1 MNAKLEDT
9 NPMERDAMASTL
21 LRIGVSSCLLG
32 REVRYDGGHKQD
44 RFLTDTMGQYF
55 QWIPVCPEV
64 EIGLGIPRPTLRLE
78 RYSDGLHLIMPKTS
92 QDHTDSMRQYA
103 RRRVDELAD
112 ENLSGYVLKSRSPSC
127 GMERVKVYPQD
138 GSGGGAKNG
147 RGLFA
152 EALLDRFPLLPVEEE
167 GRLNDPLIRE
177 NWITRVFAY
186 RRLQDLWKPRWSIG
200 DLVAFHTAHKYL
212 LLAHS
217 QKDYRALGPLVAA
230 ARQMPRE
237 ELRSVYE
244 TQFMAALKR
253 IASPAKHTN
262 VLQHMLGFFKRDL
275 DPACR
280 AEILTHVE
288 DYRQGRT
295 PLVVPLTLIAH
306 YVRILD
312 ITYLKNQVYLQPH
325 PRELSLR
332 NHV

>member
-1 MNAKLEDT
+1 
-9 NPMERDAMASTL
+9 
-21 LRIGVSSCLLG
+21 
-32 REVRYDGGHKQD
+32 
-44 RFLTDTMGQYF
+44 
-55 QWIPVCPEV
+55 
-64 EIGLGIPRPTLRLE
+64 
-78 RYSDGLHLIMPKTS
+78 
-92 QDHTDSMRQYA
+92 
-103 RRRVDELAD
+103 
-112 ENLSGYVLKSRSPSC
+112 
-127 GMERVKVYPQD
+127 MERVKVYPQD

-167 GRLNDPLIRE
+167 GRLNDPRIRE

-186 RRLQDLWKPRWSIG
+186 QRLQQLWKPRWSIG

-217 QKDYRALGPLVAA
+217 QTDYRALGPLVAA
-230 ARQMPRE
+230 GKQMPRE
-237 ELRSVYE
+237 ELRAAYE
-244 TQFMAALKR
+244 TRFMAALKR

-275 DPACR
+275 DPATR
-280 AEILTHVE
+280 AELLAHVE
-288 DYRQGRT
+288 DYRRGRT

-306 YVRILD
+306 YVRVLGVA
-312 ITYLKNQVYLQPH
+312 YLKNQVYLQPH